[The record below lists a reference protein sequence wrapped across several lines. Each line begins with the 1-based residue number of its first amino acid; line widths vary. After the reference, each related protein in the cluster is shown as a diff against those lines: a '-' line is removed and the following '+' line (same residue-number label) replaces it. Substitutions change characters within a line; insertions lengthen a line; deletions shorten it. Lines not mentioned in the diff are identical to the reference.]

1 MQCFPFRLKM
11 GRPTE
16 GPPAMTQRRA
26 RSILR
31 RWSSYDNDTIAKAQQ
46 IMRATGWPY
55 ATSLSQ
61 VTIYSLAIMFAALF
75 GLLGIAQF
83 LGTGM

>member
-1 MQCFPFRLKM
+1 
-11 GRPTE
+11 
-16 GPPAMTQRRA
+16 MTRRRA
-26 RSILR
+26 MSILR

-46 IMRATGWPY
+46 IMRATGWSC
-55 ATSLSQ
+55 ATFLSQ
-61 VTIYSLAIMFAALF
+61 ATIYSLAIMFAALF